1 MTHRHGTHDVEK
13 RRFIGSEVSGARRG
27 GAHVGGAIAASRS
40 TSRSRVPSGASSG
53 SARPMLILMPP
64 PPSPR
69 DTRDSTAAPAAS
81 ACAVVGKWWGA
92 TVRYAGYHPPH
103 KAPVVHHTVRAT
115 YGTPEAGARTQY
127 VQYVQYVGT
136 RGKLPCASGTYST
149 ARPRLVRVQRTYGGA
164 PAALR
169 LRCVQPASGQYA

>member
-13 RRFIGSEVSGARRG
+13 RRFIGSEVSGARGG

-69 DTRDSTAAPAAS
+69 DTRDSTAPPAAS

-92 TVRYAGYHPPH
+92 TVRYAGYHPL
-103 KAPVVHHTVRAT
+103 TRRLW
-115 YGTPEAGARTQY
+115 RT
-127 VQYVQYVGT
+127 T
-136 RGKLPCASGTYST
+136 RYALRT
-149 ARPRLVRVQRTYGGA
+149 ARPRLVRVPSTYSTYGTWGPGA
-164 PAALR
+164 SCPAPLVRTARRR
-169 LRCVQPASGQYA
+169 LVRVARTVRTVRRPRVRYV